1 MLLCDIRI
9 SQVSFSARVRCF
21 FSEPETYLMVDTCD
35 SDIASWS
42 EDGLMFLVKD
52 PGVLASSII
61 PQFFKHNN
69 FSSFVRQ
76 LNFYGFKKIKLE
88 PIKINTKQAEQEGKY
103 WCFKHDKFRHGRP
116 DLLIDIRKGDKHD
129 DSGFDQE
136 ELASLKGEISSLQ
149 SQVSSLK
156 SQIRSAIHLVSQHT
170 CQKRKRSNFSTYHQE
185 QNMMSSA
192 PAAWENGKRVKF
204 EQATKTDRP
213 ETLYVV
219 SPCPPTHMID
229 SFECEPDTLFDDAL
243 IASVLGDSS
252 MLQQYKCGE
261 GLSARAAPQQ
271 ITSHRSLNK
280 KDSRYAPTAYSC
292 HQTQNYSSG
301 LVDALRIKDSQSS
314 RCVGPAIKKMS
325 SSACGLTPG
334 MQQAVTDRIVEAV
347 QGPVY

>member
-21 FSEPETYLMVDTCD
+21 FSETETYLMVDTCDSCD

-52 PGVLASSII
+52 PEVLASSII

-116 DLLIDIRKGDKHD
+116 DLLIDIRKGGSHD
-129 DSGFDQE
+129 DSVVDQE
-136 ELASLKGEISSLQ
+136 ELDSLKGEISSLR

-156 SQIRSAIHLVSQHT
+156 SQVRSAKHLISQHT
-170 CQKRKRSNFSTYHQE
+170 YQKRQRSHLSTYHQE
-185 QNMMSSA
+185 QNMMPSSA

-204 EQATKTDRP
+204 EQATTTGRA
-213 ETLYVV
+213 EALYVF
-219 SPCPPTHMID
+219 SD
-229 SFECEPDTLFDDAL
+229 SFECEPDILFDDAV
-243 IASVLGDSS
+243 IASVLGDNRK
-252 MLQQYKCGE
+252 LQQDKCG
-261 GLSARAAPQQ
+261 GVLSAPAAPQQ
-271 ITSHRSLNK
+271 ITSHRSLDK
-280 KDSRYAPTAYSC
+280 KDSRYVSTAYSC
-292 HQTQNYSSG
+292 HQIQHYSSG
-301 LVDALRIKDSQSS
+301 LVDALRTEDSQNS
-314 RCVGPAIKKMS
+314 RCVGPAIKN
-325 SSACGLTPG
+325 
-334 MQQAVTDRIVEAV
+334 
-347 QGPVY
+347 